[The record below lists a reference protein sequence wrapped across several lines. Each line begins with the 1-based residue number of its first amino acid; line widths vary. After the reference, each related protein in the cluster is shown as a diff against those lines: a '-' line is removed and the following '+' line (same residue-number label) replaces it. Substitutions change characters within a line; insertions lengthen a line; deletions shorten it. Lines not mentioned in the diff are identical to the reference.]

1 MSRKSNCMFEV
12 PHELTGLGACCTL
25 FRNVC
30 NKLGKR
36 CIGYMPHTAESR
48 KALEEALAAAKHKKE
63 GVAQ

>member
-12 PHELTGLGACCTL
+12 PHELTGLGACCAL
-25 FRNVC
+25 FKDVC

-36 CIGYMPHTAESR
+36 CLGYTPHTAESR

-63 GVAQ
+63 GAAQ